1 MLYAEPVEVDLA
13 AHFFSGVV
21 EEGEALSAEVGH
33 VVVHLKRVADGVPL
47 LAVKTVKEGGLVGTV
62 AKIMIHTEP
71 HLRLCKRFGLDVL
84 SLGITTLHGSMHH
97 ERELPV
103 LLLHAH
109 KAVALLEGC
118 QTCPVAV
125 HHQRDIHQRLPRTG
139 GTESALGERM

>member
-84 SLGITTLHGSMHH
+84 SLGITKGTEISIGA
-97 ERELPV
+97 EGADEE
-103 LLLHAH
+103 A
-109 KAVALLEGC
+109 AVAALEQLI
-118 QTCPVAV
+118 QT
-125 HHQRDIHQRLPRTG
+125 G
-139 GTESALGERM
+139 FKEFEG